1 MKDEEKAKYNSVSF
15 LNGWEDGIIN
25 INKRG
30 EVERVVVINTLLPL
44 EFCGQGP

>member
-1 MKDEEKAKYNSVSF
+1 MKDEEKVKYNLVFF

-30 EVERVVVINTLLPL
+30 EVERVAVINILFFL
-44 EFCGQGP
+44 EFCG